1 MKRTTKLMAVLFAA
15 ILAVSIL
22 VLSAYAAGSTVTVGV
37 TGYNT
42 GHEVTVSLCQNGEVK
57 HSGFVTLY
65 EGGGKITRE
74 VDVANVI
81 SGTYD
86 IVIESEGCIIT
97 TITDVFVDRAINL
110 TLYDNGSLNNITLIN
125 GDIDGNGFID
135 STDVSTFVFDMA
147 KSDENASYPNS
158 DINGD
163 TYRDALDVSILSH
176 NLFAQ
181 DPKIPF
187 VSELP
192 EYTAFSSDIVENV
205 TTKNGTPVTVT
216 VSANAITVDSTDSH
230 MALSV
235 AAAKMES
242 NLTFTSWNPTV
253 TGYSGS
259 LTDKNGLS
267 LTIAPITA
275 NDGTVLNLITHL
287 SWDEEASLLRK
298 YVEYMVQGSDS
309 VHMTQIT
316 LDTVDIT
323 GDNQLLNV
331 FPDMSNGSNA
341 VNYNSWPAYLT
352 DHFMG
357 IEFPVATTNSDAT
370 TLYLRHTPEIDM
382 TANFWYSSKTEICG
396 LADGQD
402 SEDAFWDYMYPRTKV
417 ATYPDGYYFNYNS
430 WWSQYEMPYGE
441 TMTLDLMQ
449 KFFGGIS
456 KYGAAVEGYTID
468 CGWSN
473 KQSIWEIDPI
483 RFPEEFKNI
492 DEYAGQFGTEL
503 GFWFSPA
510 TSYPDA
516 TDTVW
521 AKEAGYNIITGITP
535 NGVCMWDDVFAQE
548 MIENLY
554 HNVHEYGVEVF
565 RGDGLY
571 LTCTAT
577 DHGHVGDGSPQAT
590 FGTGTIEHA
599 AENYI
604 RILEAAIEANPDIVV
619 NSINTF
625 GTANPSPWWMQW
637 VTATNANMGNDSPK
651 GRIPAPDY
659 RDSYTSAR
667 DFFSLQGLCNYDI
680 PAEMQEVFGLLQQT
694 PSDFT
699 DDFVSV
705 LFRGHFFLDLYVNH
719 NFMSEERYERLAD
732 MINWAKANEDI
743 LLNNT
748 EAIYQESWDLDNAY
762 PLNHSTQLW
771 REPYG
776 FAHGKLVM
784 LRNPWA
790 EKAEITIDVPTAEG
804 EVGSYDVISLYP
816 EVRVYAKNVS
826 AGSSVTI
833 PLSAYETVVLTTDV
847 CGAVDLPVYTV
858 PCAITVSGD
867 NYNFDLADDGV
878 FSADYEATVTVSDEI
893 NRLYVLLEATN
904 DPKAPAIT
912 IKVDGAPQTVKY
924 TGTATDAWYADGLAT
939 PESWLF
945 AYVDLSA
952 GTHSI
957 EIDFSTNE
965 AITEASAFVWSYRT
979 QSTDTVHENM
989 LPAPE
994 EISGDSA
1001 MLFSTK
1007 LIGIG
1012 KFALANCD
1020 DTTQIANPALQ
1031 LSTENK
1037 MQGSGALM
1045 SVNPQTVETFMVML
1059 GKQTDLSAYEEDG
1072 LIHMWVYVSDT
1083 SGITDGL
1090 GRIEISHDAGVNIDN
1105 FSYWDISGLTN
1116 GWNEI
1121 IMPISAATQN
1131 NANWSKINYF
1141 RFYQYIAGPVTIG
1154 VDDIYIGHPDD
1165 MPAMYDITFE
1175 GGSATGGSAPASKA
1189 TTAGNNIAIPQNTFT
1204 NYGHTFTGW
1213 LCSADGQIYQP
1224 GDTYTVSGAATFTA
1238 QWIEGSPEAFVKELA
1253 LCNTASAGITSDT
1266 HFFIGGTNVVLP
1278 TSESIDGKIGYVMDA
1293 KAGINIIQR
1302 HPLNMSVWELPA
1314 DELTLSFDFYVEDAS
1329 KLTAGT
1335 SYFNIIS
1342 GVNTGILQT
1351 YFTSFGTI
1359 ENGWNSL
1366 SIPLSE
1372 MNAAVG
1378 TLDLLDLQAVSVGL
1392 NITADTK
1399 LGMANVKLV
1408 YGSQGGDQIG
1418 GDYILVAL
1426 DSSKNASDTALING
1440 SDVSWPAV
1448 GTFGDKLGFGDVA
1461 STSIG
1466 SFILQRYP
1474 LPESLTLT
1482 GKTASEYTFTIDIY
1496 IEDIT
1501 KIDPAASTAKII
1513 IGPSEVD
1520 ANGGAWHLSLN
1531 AFELTNGWN
1540 TIEIPLTAE
1549 TYSGLLDVTE
1559 LTTLPFSAINIT
1571 VTPTGETT
1579 VAAANARLVY

>member
-1 MKRTTKLMAVLFAA
+1 MKRTSRLTTVLFA
-15 ILAVSIL
+15 ILFSVTAL
-22 VLSAYAAGSTVTVGV
+22 ALSAQAIGSSVTVGV

-42 GHEVTVSLCQNGEVK
+42 GHEINVSLCQSGEVK
-57 HSGFVTLY
+57 HTSFVTLPD
-65 EGGGKITRE
+65 GGGTTSR
-74 VDVANVI
+74 DVTVTNVTP
-81 SGTYD
+81 GRYD
-86 IVIESEGCIIT
+86 IVIESEGCIIST
-97 TITDVFVDRAINL
+97 VKDIYVDRAINL
-110 TLYDNGSLNNITLIN
+110 TLYDNTDLSNITLIN

-135 STDVSTFVFDMA
+135 STDVSSFVFDMSKTDA
-147 KSDENASYPNS
+147 QALYPNS

-163 TYRDALDVSILSH
+163 AYRDALDVSILSH
-176 NLFAQ
+176 NLFAN
-181 DPKIPF
+181 DPEIPF

-192 EYTAFSSDIVENV
+192 EYTPFSSNIVENV
-205 TTKNGTPVTVT
+205 TTKNGTSVTVT
-216 VSANAITVDSTDSH
+216 VSASDIIIESAGTQMVLD
-230 MALSV
+230 A
-235 AAAKMES
+235 AAAKVDS
-242 NLTFTSWNPTV
+242 NLTYASWDPTV
-253 TGYSGS
+253 TDYSGS

-267 LTIAPITA
+267 LKIAPITA
-275 NDGTVLNLITHL
+275 NDGSVLNMITHL
-287 SWDEEASLLRK
+287 SWDEEAGVLRK
-298 YVEYMVQGSDS
+298 YIEYMVQGSDS

-323 GDNQLLNV
+323 GENQLLNV

-341 VNYNSWPAYLT
+341 VNYSSWPAYLT
-352 DHFMG
+352 NHFMG
-357 IEFPVATTNSDAT
+357 IEFPVATTNADAT
-370 TLYLRHTPEIDM
+370 TLYIRHTPEIDM
-382 TANFWYSSKTEICG
+382 VADFWYSSKIEICG
-396 LADGQD
+396 LADGKD
-402 SEDAFWDYMYPRTKV
+402 SEDAFWDYMYPRTMV
-417 ATYPDGYYFNYNS
+417 STYPDGFYFNYNS

-456 KYGAAVEGYTID
+456 KYGAFVEGYTID

-492 DEYAGQFGTEL
+492 NEYADQFGTEL

-521 AKEAGYNIITGITP
+521 AKEAGYKIITGITP
-535 NGVCMWDDVFAQE
+535 NGVCMWDDVFAKE
-548 MIENLY
+548 MIENIY
-554 HNVHEYGVEVF
+554 HNVHEYGVEVL

-577 DHGHVGDGSPQAT
+577 DHGHVGDGSAQAT

-604 RILEAAIEANPDIVV
+604 SVLEAAIEANPNIVI

-719 NFMSEERYERLAD
+719 NFMSDARYERLAD
-732 MINWAKANEDI
+732 MINWARANEDI

-748 EAIYQESWDLDNAY
+748 QAIYQESWNLTNAY

-784 LRNPWA
+784 LRNPWI
-790 EKAEITIDVPTAEG
+790 EKAEKTIDVPVAEG
-804 EVGSYDVISLYP
+804 ESGSFDVISLYP

-826 AGSSVTI
+826 AGSTVTI
-833 PLSAYETVVLTTDV
+833 PLSAYETVVLTTEE
-847 CGAVDLPVYTV
+847 CGVVDLPVYTV
-858 PCAITVSGD
+858 PNALSVSGD
-867 NYNFDLADDGV
+867 DYQFDLADDGV
-878 FSADYEATVTVSDEI
+878 FSASYEATVTVSDEV
-893 NRLYVLLEATN
+893 NRLYVLLEAAN
-904 DPKAPAIT
+904 DPKAPNIT

-957 EIDFSTNE
+957 SIDLSTDD
-965 AITEASAFVWSYRT
+965 AITEISAHVWSYRT
-979 QSTDTVHENM
+979 QSTDATHSNM

-994 EISGDSA
+994 ELSGDSA
-1001 MLFSTK
+1001 ELFSTK

-1020 DTTQIANPALQ
+1020 DLTQIANPALM
-1031 LSTENK
+1031 LNTENK

-1072 LIHMWVYVSDT
+1072 LIHMWVYVSDV

-1090 GRIEISHDAGVNIDN
+1090 GRIEISHDAGISLDN
-1105 FSYWDISGLTN
+1105 FTYWDISGLTN

-1131 NANWSKINYF
+1131 NADWSAINYF

-1165 MPAMYDITFE
+1165 MPSMYDITFE
-1175 GGSATGGSAPASKA
+1175 GGSATGGTAPAKKT

-1213 LCSADGQIYQP
+1213 LCDLDGNVYQP
-1224 GDTYTVSGAATFTA
+1224 GEAYTVSDSAVFTA
-1238 QWIEGSPEAFVKELA
+1238 QWIEGSPETFAKELA
-1253 LCNTASAGITSDT
+1253 MCNTAATGATSDT
-1266 HFFIGGTNVVLP
+1266 HFFIGGTNAVLP
-1278 TSESIDGKIGYVMDA
+1278 ISEEIDGSIGYIMDGVS
-1293 KAGINIIQR
+1293 GINIIQR

-1314 DELTLSFDFYVEDAS
+1314 SELTLSFDFYVEDAS
-1329 KLTAGT
+1329 KFTAGT

-1351 YFTSFGTI
+1351 YFTSFGSI
-1359 ENGWNSL
+1359 ENGWNSF

-1378 TLDLLDLQAVSVGL
+1378 TLDLLDLQAISVGL

-1408 YGSQGGDQIG
+1408 YGSQEGDQID

-1440 SDVSWPAV
+1440 IEINWPSVS
-1448 GTFGDKLGFGDVA
+1448 TFGDKLGFGDVA
-1461 STSIG
+1461 SPSKGT
-1466 SFILQRYP
+1466 FILQRYP
-1474 LPESLTLT
+1474 LPETLTLS
-1482 GKTASEYTFTIDIY
+1482 GKTASEYTLTIDIY
-1496 IEDIT
+1496 IEDVT

-1513 IGPSEVD
+1513 IGPSEAD

-1540 TIEIPLTAE
+1540 TIEIPLTSE
-1549 TYSGLLDVTE
+1549 TYSGSLDVTE

-1571 VTPTGETT
+1571 VAPTGETT